1 MELRKACFFNLSV
14 ILHFDYFIVFDTFS
28 TFIGGEF
35 LFGKFER
42 RRVPLPIHAIGK
54 PFYILCLFI
63 LFYFSYNHVLF
74 CLFIFCTV
82 SYLLIAMFV
91 FVWFFVC
98 WFVLVCLFVVCC
110 CVPVFLLC
118 ACSYVC
124 CLFVCFWQPCLLFV
138 CL

>member
-54 PFYILCLFI
+54 PSTSYPRPYSLFDMND
-63 LFYFSYNHVLF
+63 SGR
-74 CLFIFCTV
+74 
-82 SYLLIAMFV
+82 
-91 FVWFFVC
+91 
-98 WFVLVCLFVVCC
+98 
-110 CVPVFLLC
+110 
-118 ACSYVC
+118 
-124 CLFVCFWQPCLLFV
+124 
-138 CL
+138 